1 MGHRRRREP
10 REAHRIALEGRRAMT
25 PDEREELLAA
35 YALGTLS
42 GPEARE
48 IEDLVRIDPRAA
60 ADLAVY
66 HEMVDMIALSVPLR
80 HADPRLRDRVMDA
93 ARRESRRQRER
104 PSLRRWIP
112 VGAAAAAVLVA
123 AIWGFELRGD
133 IQALER
139 QNRALTAVVE
149 ADAKRIDAIAG
160 DALGGEPD
168 ALRLQL
174 ESALADQQ
182 LTLAVTADPDAVSSV
197 LQPTPSGHG
206 AGGRYLWS
214 EDLGAGVV
222 VVRSLPALPIGSVY
236 EVWLEDGTFATP
248 AGTFV
253 PDENG
258 AAEVVVRPSEPVDP
272 GRILI
277 AVAPTGGSAA
287 VGRPIVLVGLVGR

>member
-1 MGHRRRREP
+1 
-10 REAHRIALEGRRAMT
+10 MT

-42 GPEARE
+42 GPDARA
-48 IEDLVRIDPRAA
+48 IEELVRGDARAA

-66 HEMVDMIALSVPLR
+66 HEIVDMIALSVPLR

-112 VGAAAAAVLVA
+112 WGAVAAAVVVVA
-123 AIWGFELRGD
+123 LWGLELRGD

-139 QNRALTAVVE
+139 QNNALTAVVE

-160 DALGGEPD
+160 DASGGQPD

-182 LTLAVTADPDAVSSV
+182 LTLAVTADPDAASSV

-206 AGGRYLWS
+206 ASGRYLWS
-214 EDLGAGVV
+214 EELGAGVI
-222 VVRSLPALPIGSVY
+222 VVRSMPALPIGSVY
-236 EVWLEDGTFATP
+236 EVWLEDGTFAVA

-253 PDENG
+253 PDSDG
-258 AAEVVVRPSEPVDP
+258 AAEVVVRPSEPVNP

-277 AVAPTGGSAA
+277 AVAPTGGSAGI
-287 VGRPIVLVGLVGR
+287 GRPIVLVGLVSR